1 MRRVIGNKRG
11 RNSDLKFKE
20 KFKVATRALL
30 SLSRLPLSI
39 TCSRRF
45 IFALPVLL
53 LLLSCVGRSLLR
65 LLLLLLLL
73 LLLHE
78 TQRNNER
85 RSSNYSRE

>member
-53 LLLSCVGRSLLR
+53 LLSCVGRSLLR
-65 LLLLLLLL
+65 LLLLLLQ
-73 LLLHE
+73 HE

-85 RSSNYSRE
+85 RSSNYSPE